1 MVVVPLHHNGGA
13 VGVLKASATK
23 PNAFSEREAR
33 ALQLMAGLIGAAMS
47 NAAESEY
54 KQELLVE
61 RTSAVAALESRARQ
75 QNAIAKLSQHALEGR
90 DLAALLEDAVAQIP
104 RILEVEIAAYSNCS
118 RTVNRCFYARAQ
130 VGKRDVWAM
139 PSWLRAENRR
149 QVLPSPQALL

>member
-1 MVVVPLHHNGGA
+1 MLK
-13 VGVLKASATK
+13 VLATK
-23 PNAFSEREAR
+23 PNAFSERDAR

-90 DLAALLEDAVAQIP
+90 GLAALLEDAVAQIP
-104 RILEVEIAAYSNCS
+104 RILEVEYCS
-118 RTVNRCFYARAQ
+118 VLELLPDGKSLFYARAQ

-139 PSWLRAENRR
+139 PSWLRDENRR